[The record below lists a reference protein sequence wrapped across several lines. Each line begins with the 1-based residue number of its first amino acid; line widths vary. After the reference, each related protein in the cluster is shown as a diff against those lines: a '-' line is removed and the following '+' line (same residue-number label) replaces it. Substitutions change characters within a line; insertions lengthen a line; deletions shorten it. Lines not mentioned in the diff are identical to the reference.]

1 MPSTSVTKA
10 LAESAIEQLDD
21 VQLSTPGPNDGLA
34 IATICWHVSGNLRS
48 RFTDFLTTD
57 GEKPWRKRDE
67 EFEPRSVTRAE
78 LLAKWQQG
86 WEALLAAL
94 ASLTDGQLAKT
105 VTIRGEQLKVYEAL
119 HRSLAHTSY
128 HVGQIVYLAK
138 SFRGAAWKLSIPA
151 ERRRGLSPEPREP
164 GRVRACRGVDRTG
177 SLAMSSVLPR
187 RSCRR
192 GRG

>member
-1 MPSTSVTKA
+1 MQLIESIRAEYLRYKA
-10 LAESAIEQLDD
+10 LAESAIEQVDD
-21 VQLSTPGPNDGLA
+21 VHLSTPGPHDGLS

-67 EFEPRSVTRAE
+67 EFERRSVTRAE

-86 WEALLAAL
+86 WEMLLATL
-94 ASLTDGQLAKT
+94 ASLSDGQLAET
-105 VTIRGEQLKVYEAL
+105 VTVRGEQLKVYEAL

-138 SFRGAAWKLSIPA
+138 SFRGVEWKYLSIPPKGGEA
-151 ERRRGLSPEPREP
+151 YHRNLTTQAATAHAAAPTDK
-164 GRVRACRGVDRTG
+164 DR
-177 SLAMSSVLPR
+177 SR
-187 RSCRR
+187 
-192 GRG
+192 

>member
-1 MPSTSVTKA
+1 MQIIESIRAEYLRYKA

-21 VQLSTPGPNDGLA
+21 SHLSATGPNNALS

-67 EFEPRSVTRAE
+67 EFEARTVTRAE

-86 WEALLAAL
+86 WEMLL
-94 ASLTDGQLAKT
+94 ASLANLSDARLAET
-105 VTIRGEQLKVYEAL
+105 VTVRGEQLKVYEAL

-138 SFRGAAWKLSIPA
+138 SFRGSEWKYLSIPPKGGEA
-151 ERRRGLSPEPREP
+151 YHRTLSTQS
-164 GRVRACRGVDRTG
+164 AAAHAAALTDKDR
-177 SLAMSSVLPR
+177 SR
-187 RSCRR
+187 
-192 GRG
+192 

>member
-1 MPSTSVTKA
+1 MQIIESIRAEYLRYKA
-10 LAESAIEQLDD
+10 LAESAIEQLDE
-21 VQLSTPGPNDGLA
+21 QHLSVPGPNDGLA

-86 WEALLAAL
+86 WETLLTTL
-94 ASLTDGQLAKT
+94 ATLTDAQLGDT
-105 VTIRGEQLKVYEAL
+105 VVIRGEELKVYEAL

-138 SFRGAAWKLSIPA
+138 SFSGAGWKYLSIPPKGGEA
-151 ERRRGLSPEPREP
+151 FHRNLAAQSAAAHAAALTEK
-164 GRVRACRGVDRTG
+164 DR
-177 SLAMSSVLPR
+177 LR
-187 RSCRR
+187 
-192 GRG
+192 